1 MYTDPCTRELIEA
14 RQRALHHD
22 VATAPLAGLEAAWR
36 AQASGFWQVA
46 SSFLE
51 EAFGAARL
59 PLSDADPRV
68 RNAADHFLFRL
79 LSHKL
84 PQLHVSAAAHPT
96 PPQLRPCDPASPVA
110 EAVQSAA
117 SVFPAKAQ
125 SFLPVAD
132 VADVAD
138 DTNLR
143 DRVLGEHAK
152 ARSLQQVF
160 AAWMASRP
168 PEDAKLA
175 DEWRTSIGRFI
186 EFHGNVDVALITRDM
201 VIVFREALK
210 SLPTRPKA
218 EVRSLPLLSQI
229 EVARRDNL
237 PTLSG
242 PTVAK
247 HLSGLRVVLDY
258 AIAPLGLLGVNVAKE
273 VKVVGAKSDVDARL
287 AHTPEEMRTIFA
299 SRMLTDPNDSLRM
312 SDFWLLMLAPLMG
325 IRIEEGGKLRPH
337 NVKVDRGIYYIS
349 IERDRRKQRRENN
362 AKGKGAKRSKTRA
375 AYRDIPVHWILI
387 EAGFL
392 DFVERQRAAGHEWLF
407 PELSAN
413 KYGDRTKAAS
423 QRIIRRLRALGIKD
437 EEKVFHSFRHGMKR
451 AARGTPMKEEIADL
465 LAGHAPDSVGRKYG
479 AGAELNVLQEA
490 VNMIDYALVH
500 WDPVIATAKA
510 RVARAAT

>member
-1 MYTDPCTRELIEA
+1 
-14 RQRALHHD
+14 
-22 VATAPLAGLEAAWR
+22 
-36 AQASGFWQVA
+36 
-46 SSFLE
+46 
-51 EAFGAARL
+51 L